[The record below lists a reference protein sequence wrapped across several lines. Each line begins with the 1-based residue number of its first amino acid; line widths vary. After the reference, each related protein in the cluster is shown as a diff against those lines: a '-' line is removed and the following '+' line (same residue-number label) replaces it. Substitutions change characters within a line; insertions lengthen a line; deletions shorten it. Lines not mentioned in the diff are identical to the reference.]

1 MSTPEQIRSKQ
12 CPLERHKGHQD
23 LVVDVDDDGDGDDS
37 SGVMPAII
45 TFITSHAEESA
56 SLNCFHMLIRSQRP
70 IGRTQSFISSA
81 MVLESEREMAEGRE
95 SAQEPSGWTTIS
107 LTQDEE
113 KWNAVLS

>member
-23 LVVDVDDDGDGDDS
+23 LVVDVDDGDGDDS

-56 SLNCFHMLIRSQRP
+56 SLNCFHMLIRSQRL

-81 MVLESEREMAEGRE
+81 MVLESEGEMAGGRE
-95 SAQEPSGWTTIS
+95 SAQEPSGRTIS

>member
-56 SLNCFHMLIRSQRP
+56 SLNCFHMLIHSKRL

-81 MVLESEREMAEGRE
+81 LMLRGRGRK
-95 SAQEPSGWTTIS
+95 A
-107 LTQDEE
+107 
-113 KWNAVLS
+113 